1 MNPPLDITPG
11 AWTVFAPYGWLH
23 GVTLLVCLVLIA
35 APSLLGRTLSKNAER
50 ALRHGLATFAVAVW
64 LAYNIWWNWRGI
76 DWRSGLPLQL
86 CDINGLM
93 APFAL
98 VTGKR
103 FARATLYFWTAALTA
118 QAFIQP
124 SLIDGPAFVL
134 FWAFWLSHT
143 VIAACAV
150 YDVVV
155 RGFRPRWR
163 DLGIAVIASLV
174 YVALILPIDLHLG
187 ADYGF
192 VGNPPAGIVIPPFV
206 LALGPW
212 PQRAIVL
219 VCLVPIGFVIV
230 LLPWVAARVF
240 VAQQSAGAA
249 PPLRSACQD
258 GDVRRR

>member
-23 GVTLLVCLVLIA
+23 GVTLLVCLVLIV

-50 ALRHGLATFAVAVW
+50 ALRYSLAAFAVAVW

-76 DWRSGLPLQL
+76 DWQSGLPLQL

-134 FWAFWLSHT
+134 FWAFWISHT

-155 RGFRPRWR
+155 RGFRPLLARSR
-163 DLGIAVIASLV
+163 HRGDRKPRLC
-174 YVALILPIDLHLG
+174 G
-187 ADYGF
+187 AD
-192 VGNPPAGIVIPPFV
+192 PADRSSSRRRLRLRRQPAGGHRHPAIRPGARP
-206 LALGPW
+206 LATAGD
-212 PQRAIVL
+212 
-219 VCLVPIGFVIV
+219 CSGG
-230 LLPWVAARVF
+230 
-240 VAQQSAGAA
+240 AGADWIRHRA
-249 PPLRSACQD
+249 AAVGDCEVACAT
-258 GDVRRR
+258 GRRGAAGLDA

>member
-35 APSLLGRTLSKNAER
+35 APSLLGRAPQKDAERKNAER
-50 ALRHGLATFAVAVW
+50 SLRYSLAAFAVVVW

-76 DWRSGLPLQL
+76 DWRGGLPLQL
-86 CDINGLM
+86 CDINGLI
-93 APFAL
+93 APLAL
-98 VTGKR
+98 VTGWR

-124 SLIDGPAFVL
+124 ALIDGPAFML

-143 VIAACAV
+143 IIAACAA

-155 RGFRPRWR
+155 RGFRPGWR
-163 DLGIAVIASLV
+163 DLGIAVLASLI
-174 YVALILPIDLHLG
+174 YVALVLPIDLWLG

-192 VGNPPAGIVIPPFV
+192 VGNPPAGIIIPPFV
-206 LALGPW
+206 AALGPW

-219 VCLVPIGFVIV
+219 VALVPIGFVVV
-230 LLPWVAARVF
+230 LLPWVVARVYAQRNRT
-240 VAQQSAGAA
+240 VATRLPIG
-249 PPLRSACQD
+249 
-258 GDVRRR
+258 

>member
-35 APSLLGRTLSKNAER
+35 APSLFGRALQKDAARKNAER
-50 ALRHGLATFAVAVW
+50 TLRYSLAAFAVAVW
-64 LAYNIWWNWRGI
+64 LAYNIWWNSRGI
-76 DWRSGLPLQL
+76 DWRGGLPLQL
-86 CDINGLM
+86 CDINGLI
-93 APFAL
+93 APLAL
-98 VTGKR
+98 VTGWR

-124 SLIDGPAFVL
+124 ALIDGPAFVL

-143 VIAACAV
+143 IIAACAA

-155 RGFRPRWR
+155 RGFRPGWR
-163 DLGIAVIASLV
+163 DLGIAVLASLI
-174 YVALILPIDLHLG
+174 YVALILPIDLWLG

-192 VGNPPAGIVIPPFV
+192 VGNPPAGIIIPPFV

-212 PQRAIVL
+212 PQRAIIL
-219 VCLVPIGFVIV
+219 VALVPIGFVVV
-230 LLPWVAARVF
+230 LLPWVVARAVG
-240 VAQQSAGAA
+240 AQHALA
-249 PPLRSACQD
+249 RSRER
-258 GDVRRR
+258 VV